1 MEIWSLFD
9 PSSAF
14 YPCQLFVGR
23 LKMSI
28 LRHIQEKDL
37 TLHISDGN
45 MHVKHFFSCLFT
57 SYSSS
62 QEEFVIL

>member
-1 MEIWSLFD
+1 
-9 PSSAF
+9 
-14 YPCQLFVGR
+14 
-23 LKMSI
+23 MSI

-62 QEEFVIL
+62 LEAAMLIPCICYGNRDWLIIGS